1 MKDNDMDKNNK
12 ELSLEELEAVSGG
25 DMAMWRAL
33 DVIFNGAE
41 MWRDL
46 DDLEVDL
53 GKRFKLMKKIEKL
66 TGIEIDLN
74 CVCNGN
80 KDVVFKMPDGT
91 MLNEDQF
98 LDYIRATYSMD
109 EILSWHTM

>member
-1 MKDNDMDKNNK
+1 MTNNDMNKNNK
-12 ELSLEELEAVSGG
+12 ELTLEELNSVSGG

-53 GKRFKLMKKIEKL
+53 RSLPI
-66 TGIEIDLN
+66 T
-74 CVCNGN
+74 
-80 KDVVFKMPDGT
+80 
-91 MLNEDQF
+91 
-98 LDYIRATYSMD
+98 S
-109 EILSWHTM
+109 

>member
-1 MKDNDMDKNNK
+1 MNKNNK
-12 ELSLEELEAVSGG
+12 ELTLEELNSVSGG

-53 GKRFKLMKKIEKL
+53 GQRFKLSKKIENL
-66 TGIEIDLN
+66 TGIQVDFAS
-74 CVCNGN
+74 VCNGN
-80 KDVVFKMPDGT
+80 KDVSFKMPDGT
-91 MLNEDQF
+91 ILNEEQF
-98 LDYIRATYSMD
+98 LDYIRATYSME